1 MVFPFSHIQEL
12 LKLSPSKLVGAVI
25 SLILFF
31 CIPEQWLQNMRILEF
46 KQKYS
51 YIFSIALLVS
61 VVLLIMQICQ
71 IVGRRIQRQVRE
83 WEIRNEIMQKLQ
95 LITEDE
101 KQILRYYIFKQTR
114 TNYLDIRNGAVNGLV
129 AANIIRR
136 SSEVSMNVGFNNMIF
151 AFRISD
157 IAWQILNENTEF
169 IFNEESRFFHTDFD
183 HVGQNVENTFF

>member
-31 CIPEQWLQNMRILEF
+31 CIPEQWLQNMGILEF